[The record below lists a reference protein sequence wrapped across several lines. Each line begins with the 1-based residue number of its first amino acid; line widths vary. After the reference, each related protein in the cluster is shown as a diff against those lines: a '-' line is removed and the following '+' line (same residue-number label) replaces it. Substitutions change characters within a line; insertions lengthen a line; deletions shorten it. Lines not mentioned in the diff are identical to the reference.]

1 MLNAIRRF
9 SINQIKDDL
18 ENYGFY
24 LLHHDEQRERIKMLD
39 EKMCSPHSTTY
50 SVAPVHGGGSSHE
63 EHIIDL
69 IAQKQRIEDD
79 IAEGELLAIEF
90 ERYFQSMSET
100 QKDIILTLW
109 VYRER
114 SGIHRLSEKY
124 AYSVST
130 IYRISDEALSQI
142 ARLRYGTK

>member
-24 LLHHDEQRERIKMLD
+24 LQHHDEQRERIKMLD

-69 IAQKQRIEDD
+69 IAQKQRLEDD

-114 SGIHRLSEKY
+114 SGIHHLSEKY
-124 AYSVST
+124 AYSAST